1 MLKVNNTHVVFLI
14 LILIEISLVIFILE
28 LSMVDDIGYIVIS
41 VVSILLIFGINLL
54 LSKTHDDKKEVNKWL
69 YC

>member
-1 MLKVNNTHVVFLI
+1 MILKVNNTHVVFLI

-28 LSMVDDIGYIVIS
+28 LSMLDDIGYIVIS

-54 LSKTHDDKKEVNKWL
+54 LLKTHDDKKEVNK
-69 YC
+69 

>member
-1 MLKVNNTHVVFLI
+1 MLKVNNTHIVFLI

-28 LSMVDDIGYIVIS
+28 LSMLDDIGYIVIS

-54 LSKTHDDKKEVNKWL
+54 LLKIRDDKKEVNK
-69 YC
+69 

>member
-28 LSMVDDIGYIVIS
+28 LSMLDDIGYIVVS

-54 LSKTHDDKKEVNKWL
+54 LFKTHDDKKEVNK
-69 YC
+69 